1 MTAYNEFMHASKR
14 KIPVQQYREDAERF
28 LREAIEQGTD
38 LDLVADE
45 RVVLHLRAE
54 DVKTQD
60 FATRPAVLAGSVLAQ
75 SDLTEPTSEDWTAD
89 EGDGLWEPPDAAA

>member
-1 MTAYNEFMHASKR
+1 MTPYNGSMQASTR
-14 KIPVQQYREDAERF
+14 KIRVEAYRQDAERF
-28 LREAIEQGTD
+28 LRDALEQGTD
-38 LDLVADE
+38 LDLVAGE

-54 DVKTQD
+54 DVQTQD
-60 FATRPAVLAGSVLAQ
+60 LATRPAVLAGTVLAQ